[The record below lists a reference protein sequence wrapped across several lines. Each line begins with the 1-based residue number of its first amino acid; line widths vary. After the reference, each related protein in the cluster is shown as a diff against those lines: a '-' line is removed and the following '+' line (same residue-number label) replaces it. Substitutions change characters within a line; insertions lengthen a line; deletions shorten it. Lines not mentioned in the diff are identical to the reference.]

1 MQKKWRIDLSG
12 VVIYNE
18 DRLLIRMR
26 FFFTGHSRE
35 LHQQCAEWFLTCRH
49 RLIAFTEQQVD
60 SMTDAEYLL
69 SEVMGKV
76 IAAIVG
82 RNLPQEEWLPY
93 TYTAIRN
100 AAINQK
106 KKNARRLEAEQ
117 KYGAD
122 ESSGIVLPDSDIH
135 EHLRHH
141 LSCLPLL
148 SSRIVRMRIW
158 EELSF
163 AEISRQLDMP
173 ESTVRA
179 RYQSALLRLRKF
191 YSEDLA

>member
-1 MQKKWRIDLSG
+1 
-12 VVIYNE
+12 
-18 DRLLIRMR
+18 MR
-26 FFFTGHSRE
+26 FFFTRHSRE
-35 LHQQCAEWFLTCRH
+35 LHRKCAEWFLACRH
-49 RLIAFTEQQVD
+49 RLMAYTEQQVD
-60 SMTDAEYLL
+60 SLTDAEHLL
-69 SEVMGKV
+69 SVVMGKV

-106 KKNARRLEAEQ
+106 KKNARRLEAEL
-117 KYGAD
+117 KYGTD
-122 ESSGIVLPDSDIH
+122 EPSAVELPDSDIY
-135 EHLRHH
+135 EHLRHQ
-141 LSCLPLL
+141 LSCLPQL

-163 AEISRQLDMP
+163 AEIGRQLNMP

-179 RYQSALLRLRKF
+179 RYQSALLQLRKF
-191 YSEDLA
+191 YTEDLA

>member
-1 MQKKWRIDLSG
+1 MS
-12 VVIYNE
+12 
-18 DRLLIRMR
+18 
-26 FFFTGHSRE
+26 FFFTRHS
-35 LHQQCAEWFLTCRH
+35 QQLPQRCAEWFLTCRH

-76 IAAIVG
+76 IAGIAG
-82 RNLPQEEWLPY
+82 RSLPQEEWLPY

-106 KKNARRLEAEQ
+106 KKNARRLEAEL
-117 KYGAD
+117 KYGTNEPSAV
-122 ESSGIVLPDSDIH
+122 VLPDSDIY
-135 EHLRHH
+135 EHLRHQ
-141 LSCLPLL
+141 LSCLPQLT
-148 SSRIVRMRIW
+148 SRIVRMRIW

-163 AEISRQLDMP
+163 AEIGRQLNMP

-179 RYQSALLRLRKF
+179 RYQSALLQLRKHI
-191 YSEDLA
+191 SEDLA